1 MRRYMERTAEG
12 WFVVTEL
19 PGEVYGATSVVRKRT
34 KVCGADIPYGNA
46 KAAALG
52 LGLIAKAEIEETE
65 RGNGYGV

>member
-34 KVCGADIPYGNA
+34 KVCAAEVPFSNA
-46 KAAALG
+46 KSAALG
-52 LGLIAKAEIEETE
+52 LGLIE
-65 RGNGYGV
+65 RGEFDDEEDNRRL

>member
-52 LGLIAKAEIEETE
+52 LGLITREELSTDE
-65 RGNGYGV
+65 EDNRRL